1 MFGGVK
7 HGVGGKEKREQGW
20 GTGKSSGQKQGVA
33 QVLSGHA

>member
-33 QVLSGHA
+33 QVLSGLA